1 MIYNNHSFATGQGG
15 KPKFNINSA
24 RLNTSQKLT
33 PIAVS
38 HNASNVQPTPSKSP
52 QRSLNQLGISEEKS
66 SPTIGTSSVPH
77 LNKQNYYS
85 QNVNSNV
92 MTNNRLGSIGGMLT
106 PTRDNL
112 YDQGNLVKTLIPKV
126 NPFI

>member
-15 KPKFNINSA
+15 KPKFNISSA

-38 HNASNVQPTPSKSP
+38 HNASNIQPNPGKSP
-52 QRSLNQLGISEEKS
+52 QKSLNQLGISEEKS
-66 SPTIGTSSVPH
+66 PPTIGTSSVPH

-106 PTRDNL
+106 PIRDNL

-126 NPFI
+126 NPFT

>member
-1 MIYNNHSFATGQGG
+1 LG
-15 KPKFNINSA
+15 NS
-24 RLNTSQKLT
+24 
-33 PIAVS
+33 
-38 HNASNVQPTPSKSP
+38 
-52 QRSLNQLGISEEKS
+52 ISEKIA
-66 SPTIGTSSVPH
+66 PTIGTSSVPH

-106 PTRDNL
+106 PIRDNL

-126 NPFI
+126 NPFT